1 MKLKLEQE
9 TEDSN
14 NKLHV
19 NLEDVQDIADIECKR
34 YALMKHISK
43 LVEKLNI
50 VEAEVKDEL
59 RTLMRD

>member
-19 NLEDVQDIADIECKR
+19 NLEDVQDIADIESIR
-34 YALMKHISK
+34 DALMKHISK
-43 LVEKLNI
+43 SVEKLN
-50 VEAEVKDEL
+50 VMQAEDEL
-59 RTLMRD
+59 